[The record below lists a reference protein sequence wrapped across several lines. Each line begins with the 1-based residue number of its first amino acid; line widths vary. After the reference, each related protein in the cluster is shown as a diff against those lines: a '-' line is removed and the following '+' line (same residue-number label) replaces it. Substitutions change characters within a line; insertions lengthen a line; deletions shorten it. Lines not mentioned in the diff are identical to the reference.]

1 MKSLADLIAHNRA
14 AGISRTNLPMSSSAD
29 DSTAESGRI
38 ERSKGQQTMNSLPNP
53 PANNGK
59 RAARPRNT
67 APVEP
72 PCPICGG
79 IGYFMP
85 DLPPGHPDFG
95 KAVACKCKEQQR
107 IKQRLQAL
115 KKVGTLELME
125 RLTFDNFIPEPTHLS
140 AQKAHN
146 LRRAYETCLRYA
158 QHPEGWLLL
167 TGTYGCGKTH
177 LAAAIA
183 HARLALGEPV
193 IFMVAP
199 DLLDHLR
206 SAFNPQSELSF
217 DELFEQ
223 LCSTPLLIL
232 DDLGAQSSTQ
242 WAQEKLLQLFNHRY
256 NAHLATVIT
265 TNQRLEELE
274 PRLRS
279 RFMDERLV
287 DHIAIIAPDF
297 RAGINPAQSD
307 LSSLTDHRDLTFDT
321 FQVRRNGL
329 TGEEQLNLQRVCDAC
344 QSYAANPTGWL
355 ALWGVNGCGKTHLA
369 AAIANEQ
376 LARGQYDVMLISVPE
391 LLNHLRAAFS
401 PNAGTSYDRRFDD
414 VKKIPLLVLDDL
426 GTESATPWVR
436 EKLFQLFNY
445 RYRAM
450 LPTVITTNTPLEKME
465 PWLRTRLS
473 DLSRC
478 QYWEIMAPEYRS
490 SRPPQPQRSTSSPK
504 SARNDRTRSF

>member
-1 MKSLADLIAHNRA
+1 
-14 AGISRTNLPMSSSAD
+14 
-29 DSTAESGRI
+29 
-38 ERSKGQQTMNSLPNP
+38 
-53 PANNGK
+53 
-59 RAARPRNT
+59 
-67 APVEP
+67 
-72 PCPICGG
+72 
-79 IGYFMP
+79 
-85 DLPPGHPDFG
+85 
-95 KAVACKCKEQQR
+95 
-107 IKQRLQAL
+107 
-115 KKVGTLELME
+115 
-125 RLTFDNFIPEPTHLS
+125 
-140 AQKAHN
+140 
-146 LRRAYETCLRYA
+146 
-158 QHPEGWLLL
+158 
-167 TGTYGCGKTH
+167 
-177 LAAAIA
+177 
-183 HARLALGEPV
+183 
-193 IFMVAP
+193 MVAP

-206 SAFNPQSELSF
+206 SAFNPQSELSY

-232 DDLGAQSSTQ
+232 DDLGAQSSTP
-242 WAQEKLLQLFNHRY
+242 WAQEKLFQLLNHRY

-287 DHIAIIAPDF
+287 DHVAIIAPDF
-297 RAGINPAQSD
+297 RAGLNPAQSD
-307 LSSLTDHRDLTFDT
+307 LSSLTDHRDLTFDS

-329 TGEEQLNLQRVCDAC
+329 TGEEQLNLQRVYDAC

-355 ALWGVNGCGKTHLA
+355 AMWGVNGSGKTHLA

-445 RYRAM
+445 RYRAL

-465 PWLRTRLS
+465 AWLRTRLS

-490 SRPPQPQRSTSSPK
+490 SRPAQPQRSTPPPK
-504 SARNDRTRSF
+504 AGRGDRSRSF